1 MVRVSTRPQRHH
13 GSCFIIAHAISGGL
27 WIMVNCKRHR
37 EVLCIIEKLT
47 TKTNVL
53 INTGEGVEK
62 RESSYTAGGNANW
75 CRY

>member
-1 MVRVSTRPQRHH
+1 
-13 GSCFIIAHAISGGL
+13 
-27 WIMVNCKRHR
+27 MVNCKRHR

-47 TKTNVL
+47 TKTSVL